1 MHRHLDIPRPP
12 IRRRPRIWAPIPMTL
27 LTNWP
32 PRPAQKMG
40 RRIILKIRTLTKG
53 YPSGRPSSYT
63 VYGPHYLGNYA
74 AAAWVLRSKLISQIN
89 SLTTRN
95 PGRNWDHNSTLVSS
109 FRSLKDLSRTR
120 TLSLR
125 TSIYNHH
132 HGWSMAI
139 RRRLVLK
146 IRLTRMVGI
155 NGVSKVPCM
164 WKGEMSLI
172 CRTIHRPLLKP
183 EEVKKVLVNGQDL
196 LNRRH

>member
-1 MHRHLDIPRPP
+1 
-12 IRRRPRIWAPIPMTL
+12 MTL
-27 LTNWP
+27 LTKWP
-32 PRPAQKMG
+32 PEPAQKMG
-40 RRIILKIRTLTKG
+40 RRISIKIRTMTRG

-63 VYGPHYLGNYA
+63 AYGLHCLGGYA
-74 AAAWVLRSKLISQIN
+74 AVVWVQRGKPISQIN
-89 SLTTRN
+89 SPTIRN
-95 PGRNWDHNSTLVSS
+95 PGRSWDLNSILVSS

-125 TSIYNHH
+125 TSTYNHH

-139 RRRLVLK
+139 RSRRLVLK

-183 EEVKKVLVNGQDL
+183 GEVKKVLVNGQDL
-196 LNRRH
+196 LYNRRH